1 MGEIK
6 KLNLNA
12 ILKNKNNKAAKETET
27 IVKESPTQAKEETKN
42 TSWTLNKKNLSINKD
57 SILNNDK
64 NIEVQKDTPTIKNTK
79 KEEKK
84 EETPDKDTNIDV
96 KKTPIVKTKE
106 KNTHENTKEKEE
118 IKEEKNDE
126 DTENHKRV
134 KFNQDALLKAKEEDK
149 KKLLEKQEK
158 TTEKKDKNKDKDKE
172 KKEDHKEI
180 FSNYK
185 TDYKKE
191 KVSIV
196 QKIKKLKNLPKTNY
210 KLVIW
215 LIVITLWIVAT
226 LFYLNPEDFSL
237 QNIKASMF
245 NILHEDEIDEKRNEI
260 ENEYNQLVEE
270 QKWKKD
276 TIKYSWF
283 DFTIEFRSLDWV
295 KEYKYKNIEYITLEE
310 IYKVLDEEIKLKQKD
325 IIKDALLERFK

>member
-1 MGEIK
+1 MGERK
-6 KLNLNA
+6 KINLSA
-12 ILKNKNNKAAKETET
+12 ILKDKNDKAQGKTEINNKKAATKTTEE
-27 IVKESPTQAKEETKN
+27 IKN
-42 TSWTLNKKNLSINKD
+42 ISWTLNKNDLPIKINKD
-57 SILNNDK
+57 SILK
-64 NIEVQKDTPTIKNTK
+64 SEKIEEI
-79 KEEKK
+79 
-84 EETPDKDTNIDV
+84 
-96 KKTPIVKTKE
+96 KKTPLV
-106 KNTHENTKEKEE
+106 NTTDENIKEKEE
-118 IKEEKNDE
+118 KEVEKITN
-126 DTENHKRV
+126 ENKKRV
-134 KFNQDALLKAKEEDK
+134 KFNQDSLLKAKEKDK
-149 KKLLEKQEK
+149 KKFKEKQDEQEEINK
-158 TTEKKDKNKDKDKE
+158 KTEKDKKE
-172 KKEDHKEI
+172 KQTEEQKEI

-210 KLVIW
+210 KLVTW

-226 LFYLNPEDFSL
+226 LFYLNPKDFSL
-237 QNIKASMF
+237 QNIKSSIF
-245 NILHEDEIDEKRNEI
+245 NILHEDKIDEKRNEI
-260 ENEYNQLVEE
+260 ENEHNKLVEE

-283 DFTIEFRSLDWV
+283 DFTIEYRSLDWV